1 MARKDALLRLHER
14 LIAQRNTLRR
24 KLSDEMGQEY
34 GSRAGGDIGDA
45 ANDGASNELNSQLA
59 ALESRELAQIERALQ
74 MMREGRYGYCEGC
87 DEPIPITRLKA
98 LPFTLVCIDCQRL
111 QEQMGGGGGDFEADW
126 ESAYEHEGRL
136 SDRELTLGD
145 LDLER

>member
-1 MARKDALLRLHER
+1 MLPPPASGDFPLVAGDTISAARLGFDQSGA
-14 LIAQRNTLRR
+14 ARR
-24 KLSDEMGQEY
+24 SE
-34 GSRAGGDIGDA
+34 
-45 ANDGASNELNSQLA
+45 LA
-59 ALESRELAQIERALQ
+59 A
-74 MMREGRYGYCEGC
+74 
-87 DEPIPITRLKA
+87 LKA

-145 LDLER
+145 IDITD